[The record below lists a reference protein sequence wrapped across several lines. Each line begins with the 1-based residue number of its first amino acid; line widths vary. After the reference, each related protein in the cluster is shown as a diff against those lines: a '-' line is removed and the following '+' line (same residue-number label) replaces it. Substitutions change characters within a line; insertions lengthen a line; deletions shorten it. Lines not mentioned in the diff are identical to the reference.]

1 MSKTKDSKIKEN
13 KEKLKKIVN
22 ECRILKGNSHGEM
35 SEEMENLK
43 IEIGVQIL
51 KQFMHN
57 QRLKETAE
65 KISSMEDISNVPK
78 TLERVY
84 LEDKDRIID

>member
-1 MSKTKDSKIKEN
+1 
-13 KEKLKKIVN
+13 
-22 ECRILKGNSHGEM
+22 
-35 SEEMENLK
+35 
-43 IEIGVQIL
+43 
-51 KQFMHN
+51 MHN

-84 LEDKDRIID
+84 LEDKDRIIDQSNDEAAALKAFDQRKLDTKYYSMLETKKHK